1 MFKIFKDEK
10 SYEIEKK
17 IFKEYT
23 QRGIE
28 SKHIVKPVLCNDTK
42 LAIVLEPL
50 GRPLRLEKLTKD
62 RIKQMFK
69 CVEELHKNGLI
80 HRDLSPTHFYIRT
93 ETNLEE
99 IVFVIDL
106 GCAIFMDEEIR
117 QKALDQSDIK
127 EDSNEKKYAGSVQ
140 FAANDILDVYLEE

>member
-42 LAIVLEPL
+42 LAIVLQPL

-117 QKALDQSDIK
+117 QK
-127 EDSNEKKYAGSVQ
+127 
-140 FAANDILDVYLEE
+140 FDVL